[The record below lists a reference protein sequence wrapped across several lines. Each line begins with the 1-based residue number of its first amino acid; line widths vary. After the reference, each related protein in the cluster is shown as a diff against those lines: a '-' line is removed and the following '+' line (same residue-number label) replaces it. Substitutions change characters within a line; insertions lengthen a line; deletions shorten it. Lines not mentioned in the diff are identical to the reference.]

1 MPNFSLSPVR
11 SVFSPLSLWDDDD
24 FLPLK
29 SINNGLEVKETK
41 KTVIVK
47 ANVAGVSADD
57 IEVTFDKGV
66 LWIQAKAQDETQDEE
81 EKYYSR
87 SSWNY
92 SYRLSVPGRIN
103 RSDEPKV
110 SLKDGVLKVEF
121 QKEEII
127 PPKKLK
133 VEKK

>member
-1 MPNFSLSPVR
+1 
-11 SVFSPLSLWDDDD
+11 LWDDDD

-66 LWIQAKAQDETQDEE
+66 LWIQAKAQDEAQDEE